1 MAITRSQ
8 SRIPDGDVAQDPGG
22 GRGWTVCC
30 SGGGIR
36 SAAYCLGGLQA
47 LRKHGFGRDKRD
59 RLVGVSGGSYIAA
72 AITLADHKANGNS
85 PQLEHDSTE
94 NAIQPT
100 GPRAVRVPVPGERP
114 FGPGSDEEQRL
125 RNNTHYLAPDG
136 KTFTAGLLSLL
147 GGAFVISLILIAPVF
162 MVAHA
167 LGWLLR
173 YTHVLTWQAGQA
185 VPLVDVTHWW
195 WWLWPAA
202 AAAVCAAVF
211 VVWHRRGDRGQH
223 PMLTQAL
230 GWATTAA
237 VALTLATMV
246 VPFAVRWLSELVT
259 WNGPGAS
266 GSALTLSMFALIS
279 TLAGLAKSG
288 FGQVQR
294 WGKQLKDMPQAP
306 TSLLGKL
313 GAWAQRTLLPWL
325 AVALIVL
332 VTVILGLLWVRD
344 GARYGMSLAVTI
356 SVAVAAVVMLTGRF
370 IDINRLSMHD
380 FYRWRLAAGYAD
392 GGNST
397 KLSELS
403 HDDKASGLIIAT
415 TANVN
420 APGETAAQGG
430 ACLTFTPDEVKLWD
444 GSDNPPRASTSDMEL
459 MADPDHLNL
468 FDVVALSGA
477 AVSPMMGR
485 ATRAAFR
492 LPLTVANVRLGQW
505 LPSPSIV
512 AAARDYLH
520 EHSKEG
526 PEPLRHQW
534 WLLLWYCIAHPRWAK
549 ARHDEKERHEEKAD
563 GESSASK
570 IKKNEEFLWATLLY
584 LRSEAAGLDAGI
596 APGAA
601 DDSDTA
607 KRQLRRHRL
616 QALLLYRWL
625 QPSLGLLW
633 AETLG
638 HCSYRQTWM
647 YVTDGGHYDNLGLVA
662 ALRDDNHNDRLIVLD
677 ASGDHPDRWS
687 TIGGAIA
694 LARADAGYTVDLDP
708 SQMRPEV
715 PALAAGEVRQP
726 WVHGTFKGRGG
737 VSPGHLWVTKLGW
750 WHDSSWD
757 VRAYA
762 AAHPSYP
769 CDSTAQQLYDADEFE
784 AYRALGYQAV
794 EAAITQ
800 GRLQPEPSRAHP
812 PWSSLE
818 DNIRGISSS
827 IAAGLA
833 AYHDR
838 FGRKGARPAANLRVP
853 TAIRRN
859 SNASANSGRQRAA

>member
-1 MAITRSQ
+1 MGSGPETGHEGTEDA
-8 SRIPDGDVAQDPGG
+8 AQ
-22 GRGWTVCC
+22 
-30 SGGGIR
+30 
-36 SAAYCLGGLQA
+36 
-47 LRKHGFGRDKRD
+47 H
-59 RLVGVSGGSYIAA
+59 
-72 AITLADHKANGNS
+72 
-85 PQLEHDSTE
+85 
-94 NAIQPT
+94 T
-100 GPRAVRVPVPGERP
+100 GPRALSAPVPGERP
-114 FGPGSDEEQRL
+114 FGPGSAEEQRL

-147 GGAFVISLILIAPVF
+147 GGALVISLILIAPVF
-162 MVAHA
+162 VVTHA

-173 YTHVLTWQAGQA
+173 YTHVLTWQAGGA

-202 AAAVCAAVF
+202 AAAVCAVVF

-230 GWATTAA
+230 GWATTIF
-237 VALTLATMV
+237 VVLALVTMV

-288 FGQVQR
+288 FGQAQR
-294 WGKQLKDMPQAP
+294 WGKQLKDMPQAA

-344 GARYGMSLAVTI
+344 GARYGVSLAVTI
-356 SVAVAAVVMLTGRF
+356 SVAVAAVVMLAGRF

-397 KLSELS
+397 KLSELRQ
-403 HDDKASGLIIAT
+403 DDKASGLIIAT
-415 TANVN
+415 TSNVN
-420 APGETAAQGG
+420 APGETAGQGA
-430 ACLTFTPDEVKLWD
+430 ACLTFSPDEVKLWD
-444 GSDNPPRASTSDMEL
+444 GSKNPPRASTRDMEL
-459 MADPDHLNL
+459 MVDPDHMNL

-477 AVSPMMGR
+477 AVSPLMGR

-505 LPSPSIV
+505 LPSPGIV
-512 AAARDYLH
+512 AAARDYLRT
-520 EHSKEG
+520 HSEG
-526 PEPLRHQW
+526 GSKSMRPRW
-534 WLLLWYCIAHPRWAK
+534 WLLFWYCAAHPRWAK
-549 ARHDEKERHEEKAD
+549 ARLQENAD
-563 GESSASK
+563 SASK
-570 IKKNEEFLWATLLY
+570 SEEREEFLWATLLH
-584 LRSEAAGLDAGI
+584 LRSEAAELDAKI
-596 APGAA
+596 AAGTAKDP
-601 DDSDTA
+601 DTA
-607 KRQLRRHRL
+607 KRQLRRRRL
-616 QALLLYRWL
+616 QARLLYRWL

-662 ALRDDNHNDRLIVLD
+662 ALRDDNHNDRLVVLD
-677 ASGDHPDRWS
+677 ASGDPTHRWS

-694 LARADAGYTVDLDP
+694 LARVDAGVTVALDP
-708 SQMRPEV
+708 SQML
-715 PALAAGEVRQP
+715 PAAGQSAKKPTLAAGEVRQP
-726 WVHGTFKGRGG
+726 WIDGNFQGRGG
-737 VSPGHLWVTKLGW
+737 VPQGRLWVAKLGW

-757 VRAYA
+757 IRAYA
-762 AAHPSYP
+762 AAHPRYP

-784 AYRALGYQAV
+784 AYRTLGYQAV
-794 EAAITQ
+794 KAAVTQ
-800 GRLQPEPSRAHP
+800 GHLQLEPSRPHTL
-812 PWSSLE
+812 WSRL
-818 DNIRGISSS
+818 
-827 IAAGLA
+827 
-833 AYHDR
+833 
-838 FGRKGARPAANLRVP
+838 
-853 TAIRRN
+853 
-859 SNASANSGRQRAA
+859 